1 MFAPAGIPKPVEEKL
16 ANALKT
22 VLADPEVAAQMDA
35 RRHNPAL
42 ALAGRS
48 CGDDEADEE
57 RWAGV
62 IRDAGI
68 KAE

>member
-16 ANALKT
+16 SNVLKT
-22 VLADPEVAAQMDA
+22 VLADPEVVTQMERGGTIPRWLSPDDLAATMVRDQ
-35 RRHNPAL
+35 
-42 ALAGRS
+42 
-48 CGDDEADEE
+48 E

-68 KAE
+68 KAD